1 MNYGLKLLVL
11 QNTLARCY
19 LLKAFWDPQNRS
31 IKADLQHGYA
41 VKQKSQISWDSC
53 SPCKCSLPSSLLL
66 LPPFSGSF
74 PLLLG
79 QTLIASGKLL
89 SWVFSFSVAMTA
101 AGDTELCPRL
111 PFSVNSCSGLG
122 QRFAFSYLF
131 FFFFLF
137 LQRKNKFNSTFWSF
151 LKAHLPLACR
161 GDVSFMLYQRE
172 FVCWRMKCPINLS
185 SSTTWWGKSCID
197 RGHAFHF
204 FRKPHLQQWLGNS
217 PNPQTIFLFPDPR
230 YAL

>member
-1 MNYGLKLLVL
+1 MKYGLKLLVL

-19 LLKAFWDPQNRS
+19 LLKALWDPQNRS

-53 SPCKCSLPSSLLL
+53 SPRKCSLPSSLLL

-101 AGDTELCPRL
+101 AGDTELSPRL
-111 PFSVNSCSGLG
+111 PFSGNSCSGLG
-122 QRFAFSYLF
+122 QRFAFSYFYF
-131 FFFFLF
+131 FFFHSFFCKGKTSSIALFDLSIPIFFFFSFLF
-137 LQRKNKFNSTFWSF
+137 LQRRTKFNSTFWSF
-151 LKAHLPLACR
+151 
-161 GDVSFMLYQRE
+161 
-172 FVCWRMKCPINLS
+172 
-185 SSTTWWGKSCID
+185 
-197 RGHAFHF
+197 
-204 FRKPHLQQWLGNS
+204 
-217 PNPQTIFLFPDPR
+217 
-230 YAL
+230 